1 MFLQTLNLGVTA
13 VLISHVGGSWESTQ
27 NMTAWAGWLV
37 LTSVSE
43 ALLLCCFGLPQN
55 WGINFK
61 MFWKTKPKTQ
71 VIHIWAEVNDFPLW
85 WKDKQSNY
93 MILSGLDQ
101 SYLISNQGEQQWSVM
116 CHIHIQHIMIKHL
129 LFVLP
134 LEKPSCISH
143 QRGLFD
149 SIITRILGFFTQAVR
164 W

>member
-85 WKDKQSNY
+85 WKDKVTIWFYQDLTNPTLYLTKVNNSGQSCVIY
-93 MILSGLDQ
+93 ILNTSWSNICSLFFLLKNHHA
-101 SYLISNQGEQQWSVM
+101 YLIKGVYLIVS
-116 CHIHIQHIMIKHL
+116 L
-129 LFVLP
+129 LEFW
-134 LEKPSCISH
+134 
-143 QRGLFD
+143 
-149 SIITRILGFFTQAVR
+149 GFSPR
-164 W
+164 L